1 MSIDEDFQK
10 IVKDSPL
17 IDPAR
22 CGALCAALCRRAEM
36 RFCNFHS
43 NHCMNRKDC
52 LCF

>member
-1 MSIDEDFQK
+1 MSIDEEFQK

-52 LCF
+52 LYF